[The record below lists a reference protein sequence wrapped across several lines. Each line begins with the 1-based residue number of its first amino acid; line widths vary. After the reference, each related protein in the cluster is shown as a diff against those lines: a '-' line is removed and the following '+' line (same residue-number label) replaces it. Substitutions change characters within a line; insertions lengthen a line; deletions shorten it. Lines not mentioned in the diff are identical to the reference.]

1 MLGLLSENAQIRIPN
16 NIDRC
21 IDCLEPGDIILS
33 AIIPETTVAKIQ
45 IVQTTVIGI
54 TKMLCDHFRIVNNEL
69 IANDYQLI
77 LVNNGWYRVS
87 ELLAGSRLNC
97 SGNNIAQV
105 ISDQAEKIVDH
116 DIIELD
122 KFNKQIDNVMYTLIL
137 HPHKTF
143 FADRFIVKGE

>member
-1 MLGLLSENAQIRIPN
+1 MLGLLSENTQIRIPN

-33 AIIPETTVAKIQ
+33 TIIPETTVAKIQ

-54 TKMLCDHFRIVNNEL
+54 TKMLCDHFNIINNRI
-69 IANDYQLI
+69 IANDNQEI
-77 LVNNGWYRVS
+77 LVNNEWYPVK
-87 ELLAGSRLNC
+87 ELIIGMTTQKISSDNDK
-97 SGNNIAQV
+97 NI
-105 ISDQAEKIVDH
+105 IDH
-116 DIIELD
+116 NIQE
-122 KFNKQIDNVMYTLIL
+122 IDRFDEQRTNVMYTLIL